1 MINRSRKGNCMEIKV
16 RPALTVEELEKLKKE
31 REVVDNAAK
40 KKEMSRIVRGNL
52 QAKVDAAKAKTDR
65 FHLPVLHIND
75 PTQWPSQPN
84 ENRPRFTDEVA
95 YNTCLGNCCG
105 VEGLKAGCCQ
115 MDPDDMEHVLGPL
128 DEEWIEDIVKWL
140 RRKGIA
146 ASRADVVIDWEE
158 GKIIG
163 EKFFNGERKAVFLAK
178 ESYPI
183 LRFQVFGPRF
193 ACKFLNPTNGKCTI
207 YEKRPKMCRGYL
219 CQYVKANFLIRT
231 DPVNHPHTYTK
242 FR

>member
-1 MINRSRKGNCMEIKV
+1 MEIKA
-16 RPALTVEELEKLKKE
+16 RPALTIEELEKLKKE
-31 REVVDNAAK
+31 RENADILIK
-40 KKEMSRIVRGNL
+40 KGEMSRILKGNL
-52 QAKVDAAKAKTDR
+52 QVKGAEAKAKTDR
-65 FHLPVLHIND
+65 FYLPVLHIND
-75 PTQWPSQPN
+75 PTQWPSQPK
-84 ENRPRFTDEVA
+84 ETRLRFTDEVA
-95 YNTCLGNCCG
+95 YKTCLGNCCG

-128 DEEWIEDIVKWL
+128 DKEWIEDIVNWL

-146 ASRADVVIDWEE
+146 ASRSDVVIDWEE

-193 ACKFLNPTNGKCTI
+193 ACKFLSPTNGKCAI

-231 DPVNHPHTYTK
+231 DPVNHPHTYSK
-242 FR
+242 LR